1 MNLCFKDICNDMF
14 YVVIV
19 VKTTLH
25 YISFLHGV
33 YAEAPLKSG
42 YLTMG
47 KEPMILRG
55 SNGESYP
62 KERELDI
69 ITF

>member
-42 YLTMG
+42 SLFNNG
-47 KEPMILRG
+47 KRAHD
-55 SNGESYP
+55 S
-62 KERELDI
+62 EREQWEELPKRKR
-69 ITF
+69 T